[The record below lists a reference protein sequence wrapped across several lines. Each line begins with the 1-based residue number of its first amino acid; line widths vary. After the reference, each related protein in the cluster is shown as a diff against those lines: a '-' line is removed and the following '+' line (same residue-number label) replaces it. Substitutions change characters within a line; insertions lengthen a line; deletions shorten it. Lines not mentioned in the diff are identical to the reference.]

1 MLLNKQAVKKIG
13 DCEIRDEHKDVEVFL
28 EAGNIWMCQICRD
41 YEAELTERNALARKM
56 IQESRS
62 VDSSIQLKQDIF
74 TAKTVPA
81 IELRAAIEHDDSIP
95 ADQKDYAFTKE
106 CMTRFQ
112 NLQKIIFEER
122 KALSEKEN
130 ELRMWQVNVQTSAG
144 KLRSDI
150 RAEFKQLDVNYQ
162 PTPVKSIKPKAV
174 KQPSKKAF
182 DKKALYEAAKKY
194 DVPALQVQSII
205 VSRNMDANAAAK
217 YLAELLGKI

>member
-13 DCEIRDEHKDVEVFL
+13 DCEIKDEHKDVEVFL

-144 KLRSDI
+144 KLRTDI
-150 RAEFKQLDVNYQ
+150 RAEFKALDVNYQ
-162 PTPVKSIKPKAV
+162 PTPVKNIKPKAV
-174 KQPSKKAF
+174 TTSKKTF
-182 DKKALYEAAKKY
+182 DKKALYEAAKRY

-205 VSRNMDANAAAK
+205 VSRNMTADNAAK